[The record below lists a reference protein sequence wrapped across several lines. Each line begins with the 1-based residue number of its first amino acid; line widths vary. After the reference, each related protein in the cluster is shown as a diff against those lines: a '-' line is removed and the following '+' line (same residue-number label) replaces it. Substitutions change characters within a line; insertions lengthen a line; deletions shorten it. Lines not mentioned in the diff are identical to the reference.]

1 MKNFSVSGRGARG
14 VSLMLCVLALAGC
27 AKKEES
33 GGGSDG
39 ALNTSRQ
46 IELVLYVVSDEPS
59 GQRDINENF
68 NKLLLEK
75 LNCTLKINWIGW
87 AEYANKYPLLFSS
100 GEVFDMAYAAT
111 WLNFASLAQKGAFKN
126 IDELFPTYAPKNYAR
141 QSKTALQQATID
153 GHLYAV
159 PTLLP
164 TYSAYGPIY
173 RVDINLPGW
182 DGKMENMAD
191 MENYLQIV
199 KDNNP
204 GMEPLQI
211 YSVGS
216 EIDDLFL
223 MENGIYFIK
232 GSTNDF
238 LFIDPSEANPKL
250 FTWWEYEKTPEF
262 LALVNRWN
270 QAGYFSKSALSDTD
284 SEKLR
289 NGKAALRIHNI
300 DSWEGD
306 YQLRPEWGLRWNNF
320 TKDLSNMAF
329 TQDALVIS
337 SSSRNP
343 ERALAFYDLITS
355 DTEAHR
361 AFFYG
366 IEGQS
371 YEIVMDNGNERVKA
385 LNTDRYSSSALWAA
399 RTNGLTLQNAGSPPD
414 LQDFK
419 DGFDAAIKDGVG
431 AQKYRSFTIDT
442 SSIETEYAACI
453 NVHQQYWWPLELGY
467 VDPEA
472 GLADYASKMQ
482 AAGIEK
488 VRDTLQKQLDAYIAM
503 N

>member
-1 MKNFSVSGRGARG
+1 MRKFLHERAGIAA
-14 VSLMLCVLALAGC
+14 LAVLALVLTGC
-27 AKKEES
+27 NKTGDGS
-33 GGGSDG
+33 GDLGPLD
-39 ALNTSRQ
+39 TSKQ
-46 IELVLYVVSDEPS
+46 VELVLYVVSDEPS
-59 GQRDINENF
+59 GQREMNENF

-75 LNCTLKINWIGW
+75 LNCTLKLNWIGW

-126 IDELFPTYAPKNYAR
+126 LDALFPAYAPKNYER
-141 QSKTALQQATID
+141 QSATALQQGTID

-182 DGKMENMAD
+182 DGNMNNMAD
-191 MENYLQIV
+191 MERYLQIV

-204 GMEPLQI
+204 GMEPIQI
-211 YSVGS
+211 YSIGS

-238 LFIDPSEANPKL
+238 LFIDPTQPNPKL
-250 FTWWEYEKTPEF
+250 FTWWEYEKAPEF
-262 LALVNRWN
+262 LAMVNRWN

-284 SEKLR
+284 SDKLR

-300 DSWEGD
+300 DTWEGD
-306 YQLRPEWGLRWNNF
+306 YQMRPEWGLRWNNF
-320 TKDLSNMAF
+320 TKDLSNMSF

-337 SSSRNP
+337 STSKNP

-355 DTEAHR
+355 DPEAHR

-366 IEGQS
+366 VQGLS
-371 YEIVMDNGNERVKA
+371 YEIEVVDGEDRIKA

-399 RTNGLTLQNAGSPPD
+399 RTKGLTLSNVGSPPD

-419 DGFDAAIKDGVG
+419 DSFDAAIKDGVNS
-431 AQKYRSFTIDT
+431 QKFRSFTIDT

-467 VDPEA
+467 TDPVN
-472 GLADYASKMQ
+472 GLQEYRDKMQ

-488 VRDTLQKQLDAYIAM
+488 VRDTLQKQLDAYVASL

>member
-1 MKNFSVSGRGARG
+1 MKKLFSVMVAAI
-14 VSLMLCVLALAGC
+14 SLSLGILALVGCNKESAGQT
-27 AKKEES
+27 S
-33 GGGSDG
+33 GG
-39 ALNTSRQ
+39 ALDTSKQ
-46 IELVLYVVSDEPS
+46 VELVLYVVSDEPS
-59 GQRDINENF
+59 GQREINEAF
-68 NKLLLEK
+68 NKLLMEK

-100 GEVFDMAYAAT
+100 GEVFDMAYAAS

-126 IDELFPTYAPKNYAR
+126 LDELFSKYAPNNYAQ
-141 QSKTALQQATID
+141 QSKTALFQATVD
-153 GHLYAV
+153 GHIYAV

-173 RVDINLPGW
+173 RADINLPGW
-182 DGKMENMAD
+182 DGAMNNLAD
-191 MENYLQIV
+191 MEKYMQIV

-204 GMEPLQI
+204 GMEPIQI
-211 YSVGS
+211 YSIGS

-223 MENGIYFIK
+223 MENGVYFIK

-238 LFIDPSEANPKL
+238 LFIDPTQSNPKL

-262 LALVNRWN
+262 LTTVNRWN

-306 YQLRPEWGLRWNNF
+306 YQMRPEWQLRWNNF
-320 TKDLSNMAF
+320 TKDLSNLSF

-337 SSSRNP
+337 STSKNP

-355 DTEAHR
+355 DKEMYR

-366 IEGQS
+366 IEGVS
-371 YEIVMDNGNERVKA
+371 YEIQTVDGEEYVKG
-385 LNTDRYSSSALWAA
+385 LNTDRYASSALWAA
-399 RTNGLTLQNAGSPPD
+399 RTKGLTLPTVGAPPN
-414 LQDFK
+414 LQEFK
-419 DGFDAAIKDGVG
+419 DSFDAVIKDGVNS
-431 AQKYRSFTIDT
+431 QKFRSFTIDT
-442 SSIETEYAACI
+442 SSIETEYAACQ

-467 VDPEA
+467 VDPVS
-472 GLADYASKMQ
+472 GLVEYQSKMQ

-488 VRDTLQKQLDAYIAM
+488 IRETLQKQLDAYLASL
-503 N
+503 

>member
-1 MKNFSVSGRGARG
+1 MQRTLRNAGTLSIALALS
-14 VSLMLCVLALAGC
+14 LALAGC
-27 AKKEES
+27 AKQES
-33 GGGSDG
+33 GGASGVLD
-39 ALNTSRQ
+39 TSKRV
-46 IELVLYVVSDEPS
+46 ELVLYVVSDEPS
-59 GQRDINENF
+59 GQREMDENF

-111 WLNFASLAQKGAFKN
+111 WLNFASLAQKGAFKS
-126 IDELFPTYAPKNYAR
+126 IDQLFPAYAPKNYAR

-182 DGKMENMAD
+182 DGSMNNLAD
-191 MENYLQIV
+191 MEKYLQIV

-204 GMEPLQI
+204 GMEPIQI
-211 YSVGS
+211 YSIGS

-223 MENGIYFIK
+223 MENGVYFIK

-238 LFIDPSEANPKL
+238 LFIDPTQVAPKL

-262 LALVNRWN
+262 LEMVNRWN

-284 SEKLR
+284 SDKLR
-289 NGKAALRIHNI
+289 NGKAALRIHNL
-300 DSWEGD
+300 DTWEGD
-306 YQLRPEWGLRWNNF
+306 YQMRPEWGLRWNNF
-320 TKDLSNMAF
+320 TKDLSYMSF
-329 TQDALVIS
+329 TQDALVVS
-337 SSSRNP
+337 STSKNP

-355 DTEAHR
+355 DVEAHR

-366 IEGQS
+366 IEGKS
-371 YEIVMDNGNERVKA
+371 YEIIMVDGEERIRG
-385 LNTDRYSSSALWAA
+385 LNSDRYSSSALWSA
-399 RTNGLTLQNAGSPPD
+399 RTKGLTLQDVRSPPD
-414 LQDFK
+414 LLDFK
-419 DGFDAAIKDGVG
+419 DRFDAAIKDGVNS
-431 AQKYRSFTIDT
+431 QKYRSFTIDT

-467 VDPEA
+467 VEPVS
-472 GLADYASKMQ
+472 GLAEYQSKMQ
-482 AAGIEK
+482 AAGIER
-488 VRDTLQKQLDAYIAM
+488 VRETLQKQLDQYIAGIK
-503 N
+503 